1 MMEPAGLRYG
11 RARMAE
17 DLEIRPFHLDDTDAL
32 WRLFRTPGVLETT
45 LSMPSQRIEQRRRQF
60 EQLGDDDHVFV
71 AVRHGEIAGIAALHV
86 GTGRRRHVASLGVM
100 VAVTHRRAGV
110 GDALMRTIL
119 DVADRWL
126 GLRRVELGVLTG
138 NQAARRLYEKHGFMP
153 EGVSRQS
160 VAGEGRL
167 QDELRMARLRP
178 PMPADSEEVEQ
189 RALAQGAAPDDSTLG
204 ARDEATLG
212 TSDEAAREP
221 RLRADGSITGEFTE
235 G

>member
-1 MMEPAGLRYG
+1 
-11 RARMAE
+11 MAH
-17 DLEIRPFHLDDTDAL
+17 DLEIRPFDVDDTEAL

-45 LSMPSQRIEQRRRQF
+45 LTMPSQRLDQRRRQF
-60 EQLGDDDHVFV
+60 EQLGDDDHMFV
-71 AVRHGEIAGIAALHV
+71 AVRHGEIAGVAGLHV

-138 NQAARRLYEKHGFMP
+138 NEAARRLYEKHDFTP
-153 EGVSRQS
+153 EGVWRQS
-160 VAGEGRL
+160 VAGDGRL

-178 PMPADSEEVEQ
+178 AMPADSDDAAQ
-189 RALAQGAAPDDSTLG
+189 RALAEGDPPLEGTLETPDD
-204 ARDEATLG
+204 AE
-212 TSDEAAREP
+212 
-221 RLRADGSITGEFTE
+221 RAERPA
-235 G
+235 

>member
-1 MMEPAGLRYG
+1 MPDE
-11 RARMAE
+11 
-17 DLEIRPFHLDDTDAL
+17 LEIRPFHIDDTEAL

-45 LSMPSQRIEQRRRQF
+45 LTMPGQRLDQRRRQF
-60 EQLGDDDHVFV
+60 EQLGDDDHMFV
-71 AVRHGEIAGIAALHV
+71 AVRHGEIAGLAGLHV

-138 NQAARRLYEKHGFMP
+138 NDAARRLYEKHGFEP
-153 EGVSRQS
+153 EGVWRQS

-178 PMPADSEEVEQ
+178 ALPADNDAVEQ
-189 RALAQGAAPDDSTLG
+189 RALEPGEPPLEGTLG
-204 ARDEATLG
+204 
-212 TSDEAAREP
+212 EP
-221 RLRADGSITGEFTE
+221 EDAEPAE
-235 G
+235 PPA